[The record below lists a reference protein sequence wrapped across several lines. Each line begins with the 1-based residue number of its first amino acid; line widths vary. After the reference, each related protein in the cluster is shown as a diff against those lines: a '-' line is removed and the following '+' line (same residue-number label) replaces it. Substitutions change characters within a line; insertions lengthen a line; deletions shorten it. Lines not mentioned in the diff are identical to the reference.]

1 MGGDDVA
8 VTMESTKMDE
18 FFLDVE
24 DIRTNI
30 DKIQAN
36 VEEVKRKHSDI
47 LSDPQNGE
55 SMKVF
60 SSILYQSLTL
70 PVSVRT
76 FLLKHV
82 LVLGAAL
89 KFQNSQISKITTFQN
104 LLFK

>member
-8 VTMESTKMDE
+8 VTMESSKMDE

-55 SMKVF
+55 SRF
-60 SSILYQSLTL
+60 SMENK
-70 PVSVRT
+70 P
-76 FLLKHV
+76 
-82 LVLGAAL
+82 
-89 KFQNSQISKITTFQN
+89 
-104 LLFK
+104 